1 MWVGFKSLS
10 ECRGATVDKGLTIKK
25 YVIWRFQNT
34 DKAATHLAI
43 LEPKIGLTLSSGPY
57 MMPPLLHRLS
67 QRLKGVKMRY
77 FLAIVLPPLAVLLCG
92 KPIQFILNIFLTLLF
107 WIPGVIHALLVV
119 HSHLADK
126 RTEKIVRAI
135 REGN

>member
-1 MWVGFKSLS
+1 MSLYDAL
-10 ECRGATVDKGLTIKK
+10 RYYIDFHKGRKGA
-25 YVIWRFQNT
+25 
-34 DKAATHLAI
+34 
-43 LEPKIGLTLSSGPY
+43 
-57 MMPPLLHRLS
+57 
-67 QRLKGVKMRY
+67 KMRY

-135 REGN
+135 RGNN